1 MKIVNE
7 KEFDEII
14 QSGYTLVDFYAD
26 WCGPCKMLSPIL
38 EELSTEYS
46 DIKFIKV
53 NVDNDMNLAS
63 RYAIMSIPTIYIFK
77 DGKLL
82 VSTQGY
88 RDKDGMKLYI
98 EDALNKGK

>member
-7 KEFDEII
+7 NEFNEII
-14 QSGYTLVDFYAD
+14 KDGYTLVDFFAD
-26 WCGPCKMLSPIL
+26 WCGPCKALAPIL
-38 EELSTEYS
+38 EELANEYP

-53 NVDNDMNLAS
+53 NVDDNMELAS
-63 RYAIMSIPTIYIFK
+63 RFSIMSIPTIYIFK
-77 DGKLL
+77 NNELV

-98 EDALNKGK
+98 EDALKK